1 MIGINWDAAVIVDRF
16 SIYELFSCALKHFSL
31 FTPRSTRPS
40 DKVSYFKTNL
50 FAVDKMMVYYTDTTA
65 LKIFKCVYSHTEP
78 NYLLLIL
85 SREFWRSLLTG
96 YVFWN
101 GSYYRQLLFVSGFLI
116 CTPAYEGQGRVLCS
130 QIDTHQQKSHLHR
143 QTRTRKQSH
152 STLLLPHSSL
162 HSSLPLTMKSKL
174 ENTPT
179 QFWNKIIWKQKVCDF
194 TAGEAVCKKRG
205 T

>member
-96 YVFWN
+96 YAFWN

-162 HSSLPLTMKSKL
+162 YSSLPLTMKSKL